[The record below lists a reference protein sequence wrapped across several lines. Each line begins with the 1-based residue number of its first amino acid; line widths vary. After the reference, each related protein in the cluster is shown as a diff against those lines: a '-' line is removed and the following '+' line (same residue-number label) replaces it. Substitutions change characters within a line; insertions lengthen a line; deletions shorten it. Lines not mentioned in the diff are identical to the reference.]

1 MKEPMNKTTKGTL
14 YGVGVGP
21 GDPELLTL
29 KAARLIRNAAVIAY
43 PAPEGGDSFARDIA
57 REHIAEGT
65 REISIAIPMRPERKA
80 AQDAY
85 DVGAVDVRAEL
96 EAGHDV
102 VFLCEGDPFFYGT
115 FMYLYDR
122 LAGEF
127 AAEVIPGVTSIVA
140 CACRLK
146 QPLVSRND
154 VLTVLAGPMSD
165 EALEARLSLGGSFA
179 IMKVGRHLPRL
190 RALIERLGLMSRAG
204 YVERATLANEKALP
218 LAELDEA
225 TAPYFSTILIYD
237 GDEAWKN

>member
-1 MKEPMNKTTKGTL
+1 MNSKKKGTL

-21 GDPELLTL
+21 GDPDLITL
-29 KAARLIRNAAVIAY
+29 KAARLISNAKTVAY
-43 PAPEGGDSFARDIA
+43 PAPEGGDSFARNIA
-57 REHIAEGT
+57 KAHISSGT
-65 REISIAIPMRPERKA
+65 KEISIAVPMRPERKA

-85 DVGAVDVRAEL
+85 DVGAVDVRKEL
-96 EAGHDV
+96 EAGNDV

-122 LAGEF
+122 LAGDF
-127 AAEVIPGVTSIVA
+127 DTDVIPGVTSIVA

-165 EALEARLSLGGSFA
+165 DALEARLKLGGSFA

-190 RALIERLGLMSRAG
+190 RALLEKLDLMKRAG
-204 YVERATLANEKALP
+204 YVERATLDNEKAIP
-218 LAELDEA
+218 LAELEDA
-225 TAPYFSTILIYD
+225 TAPYFSMILIYD
-237 GDEAWKN
+237 GDEAWKI

>member
-1 MKEPMNKTTKGTL
+1 MINNPKGTL

-21 GDPELLTL
+21 GDPELITL
-29 KAARLIRNAAVIAY
+29 KAARLIREAVVVAY

-57 REHIAEGT
+57 KAHITSGT

-96 EAGHDV
+96 EAGNDV

-122 LAGEF
+122 LAADFSTEI
-127 AAEVIPGVTSIVA
+127 IPGVTSIVA

-165 EALEARLSLGGSFA
+165 EELEARLALGGSFA
-179 IMKVGRHLPRL
+179 IMKVGRHLPRI
-190 RALIERLGLMSRAG
+190 RALVEKLGLMGRAG
-204 YVERATLANEKALP
+204 YVERATLENEKAVP
-218 LAELDEA
+218 LADLKEA
-225 TAPYFSTILIYD
+225 SAPYFSMILIYD

>member
-1 MKEPMNKTTKGTL
+1 MTSKNKGTL

-21 GDPELLTL
+21 GDPDLITL
-29 KAARLIRNAAVIAY
+29 KAARLISNAATIAY
-43 PAPEGGDSFARDIA
+43 PAPEGGESFARDIA
-57 REHIAEGT
+57 KAHIAEGT
-65 REISIAIPMRPERKA
+65 KEISIAVPMRPERKA

-85 DVGAVDVRAEL
+85 DVGAVEVRAQL
-96 EAGHDV
+96 EAGNDV

-122 LAGEF
+122 LAGDF
-127 AAEVIPGVTSIVA
+127 ATDIIPGVTSIVA

-165 EALEARLSLGGSFA
+165 EELEARLKLGGSFA

-190 RALIERLGLMSRAG
+190 RALLEKLDLMKRAG
-204 YVERATLANEKALP
+204 YVERATLANEKAIP
-218 LAELDEA
+218 LAELEDA
-225 TAPYFSTILIYD
+225 TAPYFSMILIYD

>member
-1 MKEPMNKTTKGTL
+1 MNSKKKGTL

-21 GDPELLTL
+21 GDPDLITL
-29 KAARLIRNAAVIAY
+29 KAARLISNAKTVAY
-43 PAPEGGDSFARDIA
+43 PAPEGGDSFARNIA
-57 REHIAEGT
+57 KAHISSGT
-65 REISIAIPMRPERKA
+65 KEISIAVPMRPERKA

-85 DVGAVDVRAEL
+85 DVGAVDVRKEL
-96 EAGHDV
+96 EAGNDV

-122 LAGEF
+122 LAGDF
-127 AAEVIPGVTSIVA
+127 DTDVIPGVTSIVA

-165 EALEARLSLGGSFA
+165 YALEARLKLGGSFA

-190 RALIERLGLMSRAG
+190 RALLEKLDLMKRAG
-204 YVERATLANEKALP
+204 YVERATLDNEKAIP
-218 LAELDEA
+218 LAELEDA
-225 TAPYFSTILIYD
+225 TAPYFSMILIYD
-237 GDEAWKN
+237 GDEAWKI

>member
-1 MKEPMNKTTKGTL
+1 MTSKNKGTL

-21 GDPELLTL
+21 GDPDLITL
-29 KAARLIRNAAVIAY
+29 KAARLISNATTIAY

-57 REHIAEGT
+57 KAHIAEGT
-65 REISIAIPMRPERKA
+65 KEISIAVPMRPERKA

-85 DVGAVDVRAEL
+85 DVGAVEVRAQL
-96 EAGHDV
+96 EAGNDV

-122 LAGEF
+122 LAGDFETDI
-127 AAEVIPGVTSIVA
+127 IPGVTSIVA

-165 EALEARLSLGGSFA
+165 DELGARLKLGGSFA

-190 RALIERLGLMSRAG
+190 RALLEKLDLMKRAG
-204 YVERATLANEKALP
+204 YVERATLANEKAIP
-218 LAELDEA
+218 LAELEDA
-225 TAPYFSTILIYD
+225 TAPYFSMILIYD